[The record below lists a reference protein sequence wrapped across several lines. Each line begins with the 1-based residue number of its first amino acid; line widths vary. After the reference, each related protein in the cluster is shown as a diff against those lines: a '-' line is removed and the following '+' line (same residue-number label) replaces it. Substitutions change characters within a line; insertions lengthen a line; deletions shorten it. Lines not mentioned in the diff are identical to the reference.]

1 MNRIIIILTALSAMC
16 NLAYAETNGISD
28 TEDYSISLIDSI
40 CFYYNAGNLDTA
52 IEFDKKLQQ
61 HAGRTY
67 LATYLNAMAFM
78 EERKYNLANAIK
90 FGKEAI
96 YVQEQTGNDDNIDY
110 IASMMLLA
118 RYTSH
123 SGDYK
128 ESLNIL
134 RDAVGKLRHVP
145 ENKEF
150 TISLLSELASC
161 HNNLLEYN
169 EALRICDNITAIID
183 GNQME
188 ESIAL
193 ANTIVKLS
201 VIYSDAN
208 NNKKAIS
215 LAKKAIAIYER
226 LEGEEY
232 DVNEHKAIALNN
244 LGNFYYLA
252 GMYSDARKLYAK
264 SMLIRQ
270 NYNGKNHPQYAASLS
285 SLALINSQI
294 GDYEEAI
301 RLSSNALRIYEAAY
315 GQEHHTCLN
324 ELCNLA
330 SYNLSAGNLLQATI
344 LSTQALTISKKTG
357 DKRNINY
364 INALEILASCQS
376 EYHKYDE
383 AIKLC
388 NEAARISKE
397 LYGEQSANYGDALN
411 NLAVYNYYTGND
423 SVAAQ
428 LALQSLEIT
437 IKASGKNHPDKLPA
451 MQNLIAFFFDYD
463 TKKAEKAAIDAL
475 DATSEFVISSFRDL
489 TSSER
494 QNFWYKN
501 KRLYE
506 YWLPKTADKIRS
518 SSLIMAAYDG
528 ALLSKGILLNSD
540 IEMSRLLLESGDTAI
555 VALYDGMLANRA
567 FAGKQRENLAMRT
580 DMDDSLRMSARRLT
594 DSLERAANR
603 QERELVERSKA
614 FGDYTKNLA
623 VGWRDV
629 QSRLSDDDIAIEFLE
644 IPLSGDSAIYAAMTL
659 RRGYDCPR
667 FTRLFEKHQL
677 TGLDRSLLFS
687 SPALYDLVWKP
698 LEEELSGMKN
708 VYFSP
713 AGELHR
719 TAIEYAPVSED
730 TIFSDR
736 YNAFRLSSTRQ
747 LAVTGDNGNDV
758 DGEGAVLYGGL
769 RYNARPSVIA
779 ADSRK
784 YAASDDGTRS
794 APVMPELAA
803 DSLIARGT
811 RIAELPATKVEVD
824 SIGTMMRGRSVDVSL
839 FTDTTGTEASFKALS
854 GQRRG
859 IIHIATHGFFGKND
873 PADNALATPD
883 AGRTTRHT
891 EDKAMTRSGLLFA
904 GAANAWQMPDTV
916 DNGILTA
923 QEVSALDLRGLD
935 LCVLSACETGLGEIT
950 GEGVFGLQ
958 RGFKK
963 AGAGTLMVSLRPVYD
978 KATGLLMTEFYRNL
992 LAGKSKTA
1000 SLKAAQ
1006 QYLRNYEE
1014 PATED
1019 AAQAQGGAG
1028 RAGKFAKA
1036 RQHSAAATNA
1046 PTATVKPYADP
1057 VYWAYFILVDAL

>member
-1 MNRIIIILTALSAMC
+1 MTLLSIDFTNLHTVLESLYEEMMPLCGDMLAVSKGLAGLGAL
-16 NLAYAETNGISD
+16 
-28 TEDYSISLIDSI
+28 
-40 CFYYNAGNLDTA
+40 FYVAVRVW
-52 IEFDKKLQQ
+52 Q
-61 HAGRTY
+61 
-67 LATYLNAMAFM
+67 
-78 EERKYNLANAIK
+78 
-90 FGKEAI
+90 
-96 YVQEQTGNDDNIDY
+96 
-110 IASMMLLA
+110 SLA
-118 RYTSH
+118 RAEPIDVYP
-123 SGDYK
+123 
-128 ESLNIL
+128 LL
-134 RDAVGKLRHVP
+134 RPFAVGICILNRRLCIRKGIFPCVSAVSRPCL
-145 ENKEF
+145 F
-150 TISLLSELASC
+150 LLVRDDRMQRTVGILGPCAV
-161 HNNLLEYN
+161 
-169 EALRICDNITAIID
+169 RI
-183 GNQME
+183 
-188 ESIAL
+188 
-193 ANTIVKLS
+193 V
-201 VIYSDAN
+201 
-208 NNKKAIS
+208 
-215 LAKKAIAIYER
+215 
-226 LEGEEY
+226 
-232 DVNEHKAIALNN
+232 
-244 LGNFYYLA
+244 
-252 GMYSDARKLYAK
+252 
-264 SMLIRQ
+264 
-270 NYNGKNHPQYAASLS
+270 
-285 SLALINSQI
+285 
-294 GDYEEAI
+294 DYEV
-301 RLSSNALRIYEAAY
+301 L
-315 GQEHHTCLN
+315 
-324 ELCNLA
+324 
-330 SYNLSAGNLLQATI
+330 
-344 LSTQALTISKKTG
+344 
-357 DKRNINY
+357 
-364 INALEILASCQS
+364 
-376 EYHKYDE
+376 
-383 AIKLC
+383 
-388 NEAARISKE
+388 
-397 LYGEQSANYGDALN
+397 
-411 NLAVYNYYTGND
+411 
-423 SVAAQ
+423 
-428 LALQSLEIT
+428 
-437 IKASGKNHPDKLPA
+437 
-451 MQNLIAFFFDYD
+451 
-463 TKKAEKAAIDAL
+463 
-475 DATSEFVISSFRDL
+475 
-489 TSSER
+489 
-494 QNFWYKN
+494 
-501 KRLYE
+501 
-506 YWLPKTADKIRS
+506 
-518 SSLIMAAYDG
+518 
-528 ALLSKGILLNSD
+528 
-540 IEMSRLLLESGDTAI
+540 
-555 VALYDGMLANRA
+555 
-567 FAGKQRENLAMRT
+567 
-580 DMDDSLRMSARRLT
+580 
-594 DSLERAANR
+594 
-603 QERELVERSKA
+603 
-614 FGDYTKNLA
+614 
-623 VGWRDV
+623 
-629 QSRLSDDDIAIEFLE
+629 
-644 IPLSGDSAIYAAMTL
+644 
-659 RRGYDCPR
+659 
-667 FTRLFEKHQL
+667 
-677 TGLDRSLLFS
+677 GLDRSLLFS

-839 FTDTTGTEASFKALS
+839 FTDTIGTEASFKALS

-883 AGRTTRHT
+883 AGRTTRHM

-1006 QYLRNYEE
+1006 QYLRSYEE

-1019 AAQAQGGAG
+1019 AAQTQGGAG

-1036 RQHSAAATNA
+1036 RQQSAAATTNA

-1057 VYWAYFILVDAL
+1057 VSWAYFILVDAL

>member
-96 YVQEQTGNDDNIDY
+96 YVHEQTGNDDNIDY

-226 LEGEEY
+226 LESEEY

-344 LSTQALTISKKTG
+344 LSTQALTISQKTG

-518 SSLIMAAYDG
+518 GSLIMAAYDG

-540 IEMSRLLLESGDTAI
+540 IEMSRLLFESGDTAAI
-555 VALYDGMLANRA
+555 ALYDGMLANRA
-567 FAGKQRENLAMRT
+567 IADKQRENLAMRT
-580 DMDDSLRMSARRLT
+580 DMDDSLRMSARRLA

-614 FGDYTKNLA
+614 FGDYTRNLA
-623 VGWRDV
+623 VRWQDV
-629 QSRLSDDDIAIEFLE
+629 QDRLRDDDIAIEFLE
-644 IPLSGDSAIYAAMTL
+644 IPLSADSAVYAAMTL

-687 SPALYDLVWKP
+687 SPALYDLVWKS

-883 AGRTTRHT
+883 AGRTTRHM

-978 KATGLLMTEFYRNL
+978 KATGLLMTEVYRNL

-1006 QYLRNYEE
+1006 QYLRSYEE

-1036 RQHSAAATNA
+1036 RQQSAAATNA